1 MAVEFRKKGFN
12 MLLGPSSGPLGRS
25 PLGSRLWEGLVR
37 CAMLYEISYVVLM
50 IARVMTRTLM
60 ASCAYEDHGIMER
73 ELTMC
78 RFGASI
84 EAIQNEDVISSGKH
98 YLGMDQ
104 VGVRPYC
111 FPD

>member
-1 MAVEFRKKGFN
+1 M
-12 MLLGPSSGPLGRS
+12 MLFLSL
-25 PLGSRLWEGLVR
+25 
-37 CAMLYEISYVVLM
+37 LM

-60 ASCAYEDHGIMER
+60 ASCAYEGHRIIEQ
-73 ELTMC
+73 ELTMR

-84 EAIQNEDVISSGKH
+84 KAIQNEDVISSGKH

-104 VGVRPYC
+104 AHIRPYC